1 MELSWSVERLE
12 LRQPLRISRGSM
24 SGRDAV
30 VVELRHGG
38 LVGYG
43 EAVASAYYRQDAP
56 AITHALAEIAPL
68 AAALRDPFELLG
80 LLDEQNGCRPEQS
93 GALAALDAAAHD
105 WIGKTLGL
113 PVHRFL
119 GLDPR
124 RLRPT
129 ALTLGITDPDSAAA
143 AAREAVARG
152 FPILKLKVG
161 LPDVENER
169 ALVAAVRAAAPEAV
183 LYLDANGGWTPDEA
197 PERIERLLPFGPALV
212 EQPIAA
218 GQIER
223 LAEVSARSALPVI
236 ADEDAVLPADV
247 PRLWGAAA
255 GVNIKLNK
263 CGGIRQALRMAH
275 AARAAGMQ
283 IMLGCMA
290 SSSLGIA
297 PAAQIAPL
305 ADYLDLDG
313 HLLLRRDPWA
323 GLGGAGG
330 HLELDGSAGL
340 GVARRP

>member
-1 MELSWSVERLE
+1 MELSWSVERLA
-12 LRQPLRISRGSM
+12 LQQPLRISRGSM
-24 SGRDAV
+24 SERDAV

-43 EAVASAYYRQDAP
+43 EAVASAYYRQDAL
-56 AITHALAEIAPL
+56 AITRALAEIAPQV
-68 AAALRDPFELLG
+68 AALRDPFDLLG
-80 LLDEQNGCRPEQS
+80 LLDEQNERRPKQC
-93 GALAALDAAAHD
+93 GTLAALDAAAHD

-113 PVHRFL
+113 PVHRLL

-129 ALTLGITDPDSAAA
+129 ALTLGITDPETAAA
-143 AAREAVARG
+143 AAREAAARG
-152 FPILKLKVG
+152 FPVLKLKVG
-161 LPDVENER
+161 LPSPDHER
-169 ALVAAVRAAAPEAV
+169 ALVAAVRAAAPEAE

-212 EQPIAA
+212 EQPIAP

-223 LAEVSARSALPVI
+223 LAELSARSALPLI
-236 ADEDAVLPADV
+236 ADEDAVLPGDV
-247 PRLWGAAA
+247 PRLWGAVA

-275 AARAAGMQ
+275 AARAAGLRV
-283 IMLGCMA
+283 MLGCMV

-313 HLLLRRDPWA
+313 HLLLRRDPWT

-330 HLELDGSAGL
+330 QLELAGSPGL
-340 GVARRP
+340 GVVRKG